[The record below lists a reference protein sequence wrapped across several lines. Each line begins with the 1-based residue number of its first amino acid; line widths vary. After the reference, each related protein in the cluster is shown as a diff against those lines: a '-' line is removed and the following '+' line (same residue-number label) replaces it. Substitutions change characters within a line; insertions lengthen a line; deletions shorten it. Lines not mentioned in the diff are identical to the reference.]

1 MKRFVVITI
10 KTDPD
15 TGNELRALCDTYT
28 PSKSMSEMGHIALR
42 NGIKRIKE
50 IQQRAIEI
58 GYTRFF

>member
-15 TGNELRALCDTYT
+15 TGDELKALCHTYA
-28 PSKSMSEMGHIALR
+28 PSKSISEMGHIALR

-50 IQQRAIEI
+50 IQQGATEI
-58 GYTRFF
+58 GYTRF